1 MVTSN
6 IALLATTLV
15 CHRCGESE
23 WGTPTGSSG
32 AYTCRRCG
40 LTHAVRH
47 GIVYVDSAKSRETRR
62 EIASIPA
69 TEDDPLL
76 GGWSE
81 RAGADGTVAPDLA
94 AAYLSLPYGDSSFR
108 FEQPGYFANVRRF
121 ADEFDFITSLIG
133 RRIRTGRLLDVGAD
147 GTWSTAR
154 LAARGFSCVALDI
167 TDHLRLAHVYQQVH
181 PAYALVN
188 ADMHAPTFRDAAF
201 DVVTAFNVLHHSS
214 QLPDLVANLARI
226 LRAGGVLGMVEPY
239 VQNEAQGAAFG
250 AAQSEQGINENVH
263 TVDRWCAV
271 FSAAGF
277 KLDAYSLSDSLNAVW
292 VKSSHALDSTRRGPI
307 LPSGLLENEFYRA
320 EIEVEPGFARTVP
333 NRPVTFKVTVTNHS
347 RAGWSSRGP
356 LPIRLSY
363 HLTGQTDDGRRIERF
378 DNERTLLPA
387 FVEPG
392 AQWTAE
398 ASVEIEAAGS
408 YELEF
413 DLVHECRTWFK
424 DQGGRTA
431 TARLTVSS

>member
-1 MVTSN
+1 MMPSN
-6 IALLATTLV
+6 VVLLATLV
-15 CHRCGESE
+15 CQRCGQSE
-23 WGTPTGSSG
+23 WGPPTGSSG

-40 LTHAVRH
+40 VAHPVRD
-47 GIVYVDSAKSRETRR
+47 GILYVDSAKSDETRR

-69 TEDDPLL
+69 TEDDPFL

-81 RAGADGTVAPDLA
+81 RAAADGTIAPDLA

-121 ADEFDFITSLIG
+121 AGEFDFVTSQIG
-133 RRIRTGRLLDVGAD
+133 RRIQTGRLLDVGAD

-181 PAYALVN
+181 PPYALVN
-188 ADMHAPTFRDAAF
+188 ADMHAPTFRDGAF

-214 QLPDLVANLARI
+214 LLPALVANLARM
-226 LRAGGVLGMVEPY
+226 LRPGGVLGMVEPY

-263 TVDRWCAV
+263 TVDHWCAV
-271 FSAAGF
+271 CSAAGLV
-277 KLDAYSLSDSLNAVW
+277 LDAYSLSDSFNAVW
-292 VKSSHALDSTRRGPI
+292 VKPLRAVDSSYHSPI
-307 LPSGLLENEFYRA
+307 QPSGLLEQSFYRA
-320 EIEVEPGFARTVP
+320 ELDVDPRSASAVEGQK
-333 NRPVTFKVTVTNHS
+333 VTFRVEVTN
-347 RAGWSSRGP
+347 RGRGAWASRGP
-356 LPIRLSY
+356 SPIRLSY
-363 HLTGQTDDGRRIERF
+363 HVTGQTRSGERVEQF
-378 DNERTLLPA
+378 DNARTLIPS
-387 FVEPG
+387 FIGPG
-392 AQWTAE
+392 DCWTAE
-398 ASVEIEAAGS
+398 ITVLMDTAGT

-424 DQGGRTA
+424 EQGGRTA
-431 TARLTVSS
+431 TARLMVTD